1 MEAAMHGLID
11 ELHALALLIAA
22 NGIPLLVAQLMRN
35 RGSFPLDFGYVM
47 RDGERLFGS
56 HKTWRGLLSSILGC
70 ALLAE
75 WLGLSAA
82 LGAAFAL
89 LSLLADAWS
98 SFAKRRLRLK
108 PGTDVLGLDQL
119 GEALLPLLVFSQDLS
134 LGPWEIVVITL
145 VFVLL
150 DTVTAPLRRRSW
162 L

>member
-1 MEAAMHGLID
+1 MHGMIE

-22 NGIPLLVAQLMRN
+22 NAIPVLIAKLSGD
-35 RGSFPLDFGYVM
+35 RGAFPLDFGYVM

-56 HKTWRGLLSSILGC
+56 HKTWRGLLSGTIGC
-70 ALLAE
+70 ALVAA
-75 WLGLSAA
+75 WLGLPAW
-82 LGAAFAL
+82 LGATFGL

-119 GEALLPLLVFSQDLS
+119 GEALLPLVVFAEPLA
-134 LGPWEIVVITL
+134 LGPWEVALITIA
-145 VFVLL
+145 FVLL
-150 DTVTAPLRRRSW
+150 DTVTAPLRRRRW

>member
-1 MEAAMHGLID
+1 MHGLIN

-22 NGIPLLVAQLMRN
+22 NAIPVIVAKLTRN
-35 RGSFPLDFGYVM
+35 RGAFPLDFGHVM

-56 HKTWRGLLSSILGC
+56 HKTWRGLLSGTLGC

-75 WLGLSAA
+75 WLDMPVW
-82 LGAAFAL
+82 LGAAFGA

-108 PGTDVLGLDQL
+108 SGTDVLGLDQL
-119 GEALLPLLVFSQDLS
+119 GEALLPLLVFAQPLS
-134 LGPWEIVVITL
+134 LGTWEIVAITL

-150 DTVTAPLRRRSW
+150 DTVTAPLRHRSW

>member
-1 MEAAMHGLID
+1 MQGMID
-11 ELHALALLIAA
+11 ELQALALLIAA
-22 NGIPLLVAQLMRN
+22 NAIPVLVAKLMRD

-56 HKTWRGLLSSILGC
+56 HKTWRGLLSGTLGC

-75 WLGLSAA
+75 WLGLPAW

-98 SFAKRRLRLK
+98 SFAKRRLHLK

-119 GEALLPLLVFSQDLS
+119 GEALLPLLVFAQPLS
-134 LGPWEIVVITL
+134 LGPWEIVAITV

-150 DTVTAPLRRRSW
+150 DTVTAPLRHRSW

>member
-1 MEAAMHGLID
+1 MHGMID

-22 NGIPLLVAQLMRN
+22 NAIPVLVAKLARN
-35 RGSFPLDFGYVM
+35 RGSLPLDFGYVM
-47 RDGERLFGS
+47 KDGERLFGS
-56 HKTWRGLLSSILGC
+56 HKTWRGLLSGTLAC

-75 WLGLSAA
+75 LFGLPAW

-119 GEALLPLLVFSQDLS
+119 GEALLPLLVFAQPLS
-134 LGPWEIVVITL
+134 LDPWDIVAITIA
-145 VFVLL
+145 FVLL
-150 DTVTAPLRRRSW
+150 DTVTAPLRHRSW